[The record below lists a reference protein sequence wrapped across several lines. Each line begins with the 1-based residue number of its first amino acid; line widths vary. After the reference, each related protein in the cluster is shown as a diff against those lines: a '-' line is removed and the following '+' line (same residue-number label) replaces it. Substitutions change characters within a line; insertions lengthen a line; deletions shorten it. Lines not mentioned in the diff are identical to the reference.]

1 MGQQEGRPNVHLCL
15 CSACLQADFIDLQEV
30 INRMDF
36 LKPPEP
42 ASFLILGTLE
52 VLLGV
57 LCLAHKRI

>member
-15 CSACLQADFIDLQEV
+15 CSACLQADFIDQQEV
-30 INRMDF
+30 INRRGF

-42 ASFLILGTLE
+42 TSFLILGTLE

-57 LCLAHKRI
+57 LRLANKRI